1 MGQAILKI
9 ILRPFGSF
17 SAREG
22 ATALMMFSYSFLA
35 MTTYTIV
42 KPITRS
48 KFISDLGADN
58 LPYVQLTA
66 GILIGLVMAGYSWL
80 ISRLPRKWALQITQ
94 AGIAALLLAFWV
106 LFKTK
111 AEWVSVAFYF
121 IGLILGILLISQ
133 FWTLANVV
141 YDPRQAKRL
150 FGFIGG
156 GASLGGV
163 AGSLVTSLAK
173 QVGTDNLVLVSATL
187 MVVCLTVVSLVI
199 HREQPQEV
207 DLQDEEKGVGARQA
221 LEMLR
226 DSKHLQL
233 IACVISFAAIGAA
246 IIEQQL
252 NMAAEAAKGAQDT
265 DALTEFLGR
274 VQLYTSIIGFAVQI
288 AFTSRIHRLLGIGFA
303 LMILPVSLGATAVIM
318 LLNAALWAPSVARI
332 LDTSLRYTVDKT
344 TREILYMPL
353 PYKIKFDA
361 KPFVDVTVD
370 RFAKGLGALTL
381 VVLIKPWGLNLG
393 WQQLSYASISITA
406 LWLFMAVK
414 AKRGY
419 QAAFRSSLETRQ
431 IKPAEMKLAEADLST
446 VETLI
451 QELASVEEQRVLYAI
466 DLLESLDKR
475 NLVTPLL
482 LYHES
487 PAVRVRAL
495 SVVSRADSGVSK
507 RWLPVIEKMMG
518 DENPDVRMAAIS
530 ALAEIRSEKSLEL
543 IRPFLQDRDPR
554 IAMTAALVLAQS
566 RQGDD
571 ATFAEEKLRA
581 LATDVRESSTAT
593 RLELA
598 TAISRLPGPGVRRL
612 LIPLLHDPEP
622 AVAEQAMRSARQV
635 SSGDFFFVPTMVS
648 LLRHRRLKS
657 SAREVLI
664 GYGEDAV
671 PVLRHFL
678 HDPQEDPWV
687 RRHIPATLARIPAQA
702 SMNALVEALSER
714 DSFIRYKVLAGI
726 ERLHR
731 IRPDLAFAREPLE
744 SLALDEAS
752 RHGHYLPLVRKL
764 FERDRLPDSALLCRA
779 VCEKLGRSLDRIYRI
794 LSVLYPWKDIAA
806 ARWEIEQAD
815 GRSRAGALEY
825 LDNLLSGSLRKHIVP
840 ALEQRL
846 PGPGSETGT
855 GILTPERREAL
866 RTLIADSDEVITSTA
881 IHVVG
886 KAKLTALVP
895 DVEEILAARDVRH
908 WFAFETASWV
918 LAAFRLSDER
928 RWQLWR
934 EPIPAV
940 ELAGR
945 LHSLPLFASVSVDEL
960 FRIAHAGQQGRY
972 QPGRLLYE
980 ATQAPQDVK
989 FLLDGRVAMGAP
1001 AGAIRIAE
1009 PPLALGLQE
1018 LLEDRPM
1025 SQTVRTLDASACLSL
1040 SGEDFRTMLAD
1051 NTDLMQGLFRTLSDG
1066 DTAGG
1071 QTLLRGSSAGARLSG
1086 LKELNPAEAV
1096 FALEAIPVFS
1106 GIPAEELPWLAAAAD
1121 QLRMTNG
1128 SNLFRRGEPAAI
1140 YVLVSGSLLIQQ
1152 DGDQPGQTAKPG
1164 DALGIMESLA
1174 GRSLECVATAQEESL
1189 VLRLN
1194 REELLDVLSQ
1204 RQAILQQ
1211 FFTNL
1216 FRMGREKHT
1225 ASHRAVEYS

>member
-1 MGQAILKI
+1 
-9 ILRPFGSF
+9 
-17 SAREG
+17 
-22 ATALMMFSYSFLA
+22 
-35 MTTYTIV
+35 
-42 KPITRS
+42 
-48 KFISDLGADN
+48 
-58 LPYVQLTA
+58 
-66 GILIGLVMAGYSWL
+66 
-80 ISRLPRKWALQITQ
+80 
-94 AGIAALLLAFWV
+94 
-106 LFKTK
+106 
-111 AEWVSVAFYF
+111 
-121 IGLILGILLISQ
+121 
-133 FWTLANVV
+133 
-141 YDPRQAKRL
+141 
-150 FGFIGG
+150 
-156 GASLGGV
+156 
-163 AGSLVTSLAK
+163 
-173 QVGTDNLVLVSATL
+173 
-187 MVVCLTVVSLVI
+187 MVVCLSVVSVVM
-199 HREQPQEV
+199 HREHPEQIE
-207 DLQDEEKGVGARQA
+207 LRDEEKGVGARRA

-226 DSKHLQL
+226 NSKHLQL

-252 NMAAEAAKGAQDT
+252 NMAAAAAKGAQDT

-274 VQLYTSIIGFAVQI
+274 VQLYTSMIGFAVQI

-303 LMILPVSLGATAVIM
+303 LMILPVSLGATALIM
-318 LLNAALWAPSVARI
+318 LFNAALWAPGVARI

-353 PYKIKFDA
+353 PYNIKFDA

-370 RFAKGLGALTL
+370 RFAKALGALML
-381 VVLIKPWGLNLG
+381 LVLIKPWGLNLG
-393 WQQLSYASISITA
+393 WQELSYASVSVTA

-419 QAAFRSSLETRQ
+419 QATFRKSLETRE
-431 IKPAEMKLAEADLST
+431 IKPTEMKLAEADLST

-466 DLLESLDKR
+466 DLLESFDKR

-495 SVVSRADSGVSK
+495 SVVSRAEPEVSK
-507 RWLPVIEKMMG
+507 RWLPVIQKMMV

-554 IAMTAALVLAQS
+554 AAMTAALVLAQS
-566 RQGDD
+566 GEDD
-571 ATFAEEKLRA
+571 ASFAEEKLKA
-581 LATDVRESSTAT
+581 LATDVRESSTST
-593 RLELA
+593 RKELA
-598 TAISRLPGPGVRRL
+598 TAIARLPGPGVRRL
-612 LIPLLHDPEP
+612 LIPLLHDPEHV
-622 AVAEQAMRSARQV
+622 VAEEAMRSARQV
-635 SSGDFFFVPTMVS
+635 SRGDFFFVPTMVS

-678 HDPQEDPWV
+678 HDPEEDPWV

-714 DSFIRYKVLAGI
+714 DRFIRYKVLAGI

-731 IRPDLAFAREPLE
+731 VRPDLVFAREPLE
-744 SLALDEAS
+744 TLALEEAV
-752 RHGHYLPLVRKL
+752 RHSHYLPLVRRL
-764 FERDRLPDSALLCRA
+764 FEKDRLPDSALLGRA

-806 ARWEIEQAD
+806 ARWEIEQGD

-825 LDNLLSGSLRKHIVP
+825 LDNFLSGPLRKQIVP
-840 ALEQRL
+840 VLEQKL
-846 PGPGSETGT
+846 PSCFEAETNT

-866 RTLIADSDEVITSTA
+866 RALITDSDEVITSTA
-881 IHVVG
+881 IYAVG
-886 KAKLTALVP
+886 KAKLADLIP
-895 DVEEILAARDVRH
+895 EIEEVLASRDVHH
-908 WFAFETASWV
+908 WYAFEAASWV

-945 LHSLPLFASVSVDEL
+945 LQSLPLFASVSVDEL

-980 ATQAPQDVK
+980 ASQRPEDVK
-989 FLLDGRVAMGAP
+989 FLLDGRVAMGTP
-1001 AGAIRIAE
+1001 GGTIRTAE
-1009 PPLALGLQE
+1009 PPLALGLEE

-1025 SQTVRTLDASACLSL
+1025 SQTVRTLDGSACLCL
-1040 SGEDFRTMLAD
+1040 SGEEFRTMLAD
-1051 NTDLMQGLFRTLSDG
+1051 NTDLIQGLFRTLSDG
-1066 DTAGG
+1066 AAADRR
-1071 QTLLRGSSAGARLSG
+1071 TLLRGASASLARLSG
-1086 LKELNPAEAV
+1086 VRDLNPAEKV

-1121 QLRMTNG
+1121 QVNLAEG
-1128 SNLFRRGEPAAI
+1128 SVLFRRGEPAAI
-1140 YVLVSGSLLIQQ
+1140 HVLVSGGLHIEPEP
-1152 DGDQPGQTAKPG
+1152 DQPRLTAKPG
-1164 DALGIMESLA
+1164 DTLGIMESLA
-1174 GRSLECVATAQEESL
+1174 GRSLECLASAQEESL

-1204 RQAILQQ
+1204 RPVILQQ
-1211 FFTNL
+1211 FFSNL
-1216 FRMGREKHT
+1216 FLMGRERHM
-1225 ASHRAVEYS
+1225 AVHVAAERSQIRQ